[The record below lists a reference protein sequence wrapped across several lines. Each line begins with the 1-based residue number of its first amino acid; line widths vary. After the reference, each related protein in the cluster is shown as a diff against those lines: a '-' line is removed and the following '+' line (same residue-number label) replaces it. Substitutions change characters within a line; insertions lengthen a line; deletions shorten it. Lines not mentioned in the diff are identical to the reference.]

1 MKPKP
6 FSFAYD
12 VNDDYHYDNHGR
24 QEKSDGKTTT
34 GSYHVVLPD
43 GRRQV
48 VTYTVDPYGGYVADV
63 KYETGYPLYVAPK
76 QSYKATYQA
85 AAPAAYQSEPISY

>member
-1 MKPKP
+1 MNEQEPKP
-6 FSFAYD
+6 YSFAYD
-12 VNDDYHYDNHGR
+12 VNDEYYYDNHGR
-24 QEKSDGKTTT
+24 QEKSDGKTTS

-63 KYETGYPLYVAPK
+63 KYETGYPAYVALNK
-76 QSYKATYQA
+76 QSIKPVGAYKK
-85 AAPAAYQSEPISY
+85 